1 MTREGRKP
9 YIQQARTDKWL
20 TCFAWKMTETI
31 NNMSK
36 WLATNFAPI
45 DRLINPLMAAAV
57 VWKWFDET
65 SFYLTFEYLLSL
77 HQRRISSLFKAA
89 VVNQLRSPSC
99 ALLRSVLQSDDLK
112 KKKKSIIQFTFC
124 VHFRRTLTV
133 RILNAFECES
143 TLRVLF
149 ISVEKLQSL
158 NQCCYWCSRS
168 QALKPTTPPSSNR
181 ELDCKM
187 SDTAHSRSEKS
198 AQRTFLS
205 PQHGN
210 EMHYK
215 RRLVFCST

>member
-1 MTREGRKP
+1 MSIIKAATSIFTITRFSSQSQCLKIPSFVQTTVPSHLTSQMTREGRKP

-112 KKKKSIIQFTFC
+112 KKKKYHPIYILRPFQENFDSQDLECIWVWIHSAGFIHFSRKTAIIEPMLLLMF
-124 VHFRRTLTV
+124 
-133 RILNAFECES
+133 
-143 TLRVLF
+143 
-149 ISVEKLQSL
+149 
-158 NQCCYWCSRS
+158 S
-168 QALKPTTPPSSNR
+168 QPSS
-181 ELDCKM
+181 
-187 SDTAHSRSEKS
+187 
-198 AQRTFLS
+198 
-205 PQHGN
+205 
-210 EMHYK
+210 
-215 RRLVFCST
+215 